1 MSSLELIIGPMFAG
15 KSCEL
20 FRKIRLLK
28 VLNKSYIVIK
38 SLTDT
43 REQNDIITTH
53 NFDKETCYI
62 LTNLKDIYN
71 TIDKNYFDTID
82 TILIDEGQFF
92 NDLKDTT
99 IELVEKYNKKII
111 ISGLDGDFN
120 RNMFGQIL
128 DLIPYSDKCTKLSA
142 MCLKCKDGTPGIF
155 SHRINIS
162 DNQICIGASDK
173 YISVCRKHYMELKN
187 INININSN
195 FL

>member
-1 MSSLELIIGPMFAG
+1 MGSLELIIGPMFAG

-28 VLNKSYIVIK
+28 VLNKLYIVIK

-187 INININSN
+187 ININSN

>member
-187 INININSN
+187 ININSN

>member
-1 MSSLELIIGPMFAG
+1 MGSLELIIGPMFAG

-20 FRKIRLLK
+20 FRKIRILK
-28 VLNKSYIVIK
+28 VLNKPYVVIK
-38 SLTDT
+38 PIIDT
-43 REQNDIITTH
+43 RDQLDIITSH
-53 NFDKETCYI
+53 NFDKEPCFI
-62 LTNLKDIYN
+62 LSNLKDIYN
-71 TIDKNYFDTID
+71 TIDASYFDNID

-92 NDLKDTT
+92 NDLKE
-99 IELVEKYNKKII
+99 IVLELVEKYNKNII

-120 RNMFGQIL
+120 RNKFGHLL

-187 INININSN
+187 ININSN